1 MLRGFVASRH
11 RMLQPSFR
19 RIWGVGPNRAEEGD
33 APKYGREGEGKQT
46 PVTRPTARQ
55 SQGHGQR
62 IAGSEFVLSP
72 AKITSLTE
80 PNDLSGPSPRLLE
93 ANLARDNVRFRQFG

>member
-19 RIWGVGPNRAEEGD
+19 RIWAPDRRRRRPKIRAQ
-33 APKYGREGEGKQT
+33 KGEGKQT
-46 PVTRPTARQ
+46 PVTRPMARQ
-55 SQGHGQR
+55 RQGHGQR

-80 PNDLSGPSPRLLE
+80 PKDTSGPSPRLLE
-93 ANLARDNVRFRQFG
+93 ANLVRDNVRFRQFTQ